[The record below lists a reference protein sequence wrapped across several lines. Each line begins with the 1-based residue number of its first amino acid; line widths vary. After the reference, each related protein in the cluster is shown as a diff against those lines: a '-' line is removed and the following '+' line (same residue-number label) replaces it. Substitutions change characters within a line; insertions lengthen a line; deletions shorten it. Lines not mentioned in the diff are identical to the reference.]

1 MISTFPP
8 AAAATPG
15 RRDEAQGAHR
25 APVDGGGDPAV
36 QLVCQL
42 RGVEFVGTTVSGRP
56 KPEVV
61 AASNVARKP
70 NFRLDPIRRRR
81 QIVAR
86 ASGDGVIADLST
98 NRRGRRWPRAGRG
111 GRCSGGGPDP
121 VDFFAEPVRGREIV
135 DDGL

>member
-8 AAAATPG
+8 AATATPG

-56 KPEVV
+56 KGEVRSAERNSPKQSVELIGASLGPV
-61 AASNVARKP
+61 ALVW
-70 NFRLDPIRRRR
+70 RL
-81 QIVAR
+81 
-86 ASGDGVIADLST
+86 
-98 NRRGRRWPRAGRG
+98 W
-111 GRCSGGGPDP
+111 
-121 VDFFAEPVRGREIV
+121 
-135 DDGL
+135 